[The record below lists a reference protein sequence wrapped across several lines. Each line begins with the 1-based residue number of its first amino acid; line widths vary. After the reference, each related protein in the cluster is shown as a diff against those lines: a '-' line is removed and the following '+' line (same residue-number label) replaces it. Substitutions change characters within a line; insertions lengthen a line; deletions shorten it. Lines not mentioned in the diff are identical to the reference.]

1 MFLFDEKR
9 QQSDRR
15 IRDDGPPAGC
25 RERRSLGDRRQTI
38 IAEISL
44 QEWTRHFLKFRE
56 TIPSRPSQQYLADSA
71 ANAPAAKVK
80 TTA

>member
-56 TIPSRPSQQYLADSA
+56 TIPSRHHLPNTA
-71 ANAPAAKVK
+71 ANEAHAKAK
-80 TTA
+80 TTG

>member
-9 QQSDRR
+9 TQTDRR
-15 IRDDGPPAGC
+15 IRDDGPPVGC
-25 RERRSLGDRRQTI
+25 RERRSRSDRRQTI
-38 IAEISL
+38 IAEITL
-44 QEWTRHFLKFRE
+44 QEWTRYFLKFQE
-56 TIPSRPSQQYLADSA
+56 TVLSRHYLAGNA

>member
-9 QQSDRR
+9 QRSDRR

-25 RERRSLGDRRQTI
+25 RERRSLGDRRQTV
-38 IAEISL
+38 IAEITL
-44 QEWTRHFLKFRE
+44 QEWTRYFLKFQE
-56 TIPSRPSQQYLADSA
+56 TCLPKHHLPDTA

-80 TTA
+80 STA

>member
-9 QQSDRR
+9 KQADRR

-25 RERRSLGDRRQTI
+25 RERRSLGDRRQVV

-44 QEWTRHFLKFRE
+44 QEWTRHFLKFQE
-56 TIPSRPSQQYLADSA
+56 TSLPKRHLPNNA
-71 ANAPAAKVK
+71 ANASAAKVK
-80 TTA
+80 IPA

>member
-9 QQSDRR
+9 QRSERR
-15 IRDDGPPAGC
+15 TKDDGPPAGC
-25 RERRSLGDRRQTI
+25 RERRIAGDRRQTV

-44 QEWTRHFLKFRE
+44 QEWTRYFLKFQE
-56 TIPSRPSQQYLADSA
+56 MALPKHHLQDNA
-71 ANAPAAKVK
+71 ANAPATKIK